1 MGFMA
6 TYNSVKYKSFSELL
20 LIRST
25 QLPNW
30 ILLEMKEP
38 ANNKELLKLLQEVNE
53 MKILVSYF
61 ISNFSLAAYW
71 PFFYNEDLSS

>member
-1 MGFMA
+1 
-6 TYNSVKYKSFSELL
+6 
-20 LIRST
+20 
-25 QLPNW
+25 
-30 ILLEMKEP
+30 MKEP